1 MENEIKEITECQDM
15 MTFLKLFYRN
25 MVDNKIPG
33 NRPILIAVTK
43 TRELLENYK
52 RLVLKD
58 EVKKIGLAKTEK

>member
-15 MTFLKLFYRN
+15 MTFLGLFYSN
-25 MVDNKIPG
+25 MVDSKIPG
-33 NRPILIAVTK
+33 NKPIQIAVTK

-58 EVKKIGLAKTEK
+58 EVKKIGLEKT